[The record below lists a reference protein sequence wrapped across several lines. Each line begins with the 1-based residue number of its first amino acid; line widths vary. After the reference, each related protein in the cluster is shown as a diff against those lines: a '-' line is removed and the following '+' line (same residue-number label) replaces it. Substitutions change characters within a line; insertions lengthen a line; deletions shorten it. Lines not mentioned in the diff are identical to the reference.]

1 MGRSGS
7 LIQRQNSGA
16 HPYVPSLNPSSKLET
31 MSPPMAPFSIK
42 ARRQSNFPTP
52 APTEATSQGRPP
64 RKSIGPGIVPSAPS
78 DNLLS
83 GRTSLKVE
91 PNEKGGHS
99 LPFAEHPI
107 RSRPMKDASLPGH
120 NEHSFISA
128 RNAKAKSLHVP
139 TSLAQDYLS
148 SSSAMPDDNW
158 VMPFSA
164 TRSPMRSN
172 DRDTTTPSSGRRMSV
187 IPGHA
192 TGLGARTIS
201 PTDARRLKRMSMMPN
216 PPPLPYTPPATVP
229 DPSYRRTHSTAES
242 PSFIPRKSVTP
253 SSNRTTPDPNRKSYC
268 SVISTSSQTSYN
280 SARASTN
287 TPRVPATSSTSRL
300 PTLKTRSENSANG
313 NEEEVPPVPAIPKAY
328 ESPKNELDIPFFA
341 PRKSSLT
348 VDASSLNSA
357 STGDRA
363 STHSSEKD
371 LPKFPRDTREKRGF
385 TIDDGSNVV
394 EQVTR
399 GTHNSIRNLQPL
411 RLPPINLLPLSTPT
425 ADKVAALHE
434 KAADIHL
441 ANVTPP
447 PRRSQVKTPSTP
459 MTASKASFF
468 IKHQYKNDSV
478 PMPNQARSSS
488 SHYAL
493 RSESSSNRAASR
505 SSSSVLG
512 ATDTQVRTNAVS
524 PFVSSSLPKNSGE
537 FNSLRPKGSGGRS
550 TSNTGLEHKTSRL
563 TGPRVQAPAK
573 TFKFDTRSQPSSP
586 VEIESH
592 SLGTNLR
599 RKLSLTRKRSIS
611 KAETAA
617 ERDSEYPPQP
627 PKHDAMPPPRL
638 PASATWN
645 GPWLSTSSPTQ
656 KPSNNQSRRKA
667 SNPDTVVKSDRNH
680 GQTIADGALDETATS
695 MSAQSTRQFPP
706 RLTNAN
712 GSATTLKV
720 SGIDT
725 QLDRDDLVAEE
736 EMKRLALGRKDTESA
751 ARELDE
757 LRRRA
762 VPKDRVSPAQALR
775 SARLNIF
782 ERGEIVDFKEVYFCG
797 TQTAKK
803 LIGDLEAESSNF
815 GYDDERGDYNI
826 VNGDHLAYRYEIVD
840 VLGKGSFGQVVRCV
854 DHKTGGLVA
863 IKIIR
868 NKKRFHQQA
877 LVEVNI
883 LQKLREWVRYIALY
897 KSLLGY

>member
-7 LIQRQNSGA
+7 LIQRQSSTA
-16 HPYVPSLNPSSKLET
+16 RPFVPSSTSSSKTET
-31 MSPPMAPFSIK
+31 MNPPIAPFPIK
-42 ARRQSNFPTP
+42 SRRQSNFPTS
-52 APTEATSQGRPP
+52 APTETTSQGRPP
-64 RKSIGPGIVPSAPS
+64 RKSIGPGTFTSAS
-78 DNLLS
+78 TDNLHGERVL
-83 GRTSLKVE
+83 LKAE
-91 PNEKGGHS
+91 PNENGGHS
-99 LPFAEHPI
+99 LPFAERAI
-107 RSRPMKDASLPGH
+107 RSRSTKDASLPGE
-120 NEHSFISA
+120 NQHSFLSV

-139 TSLAQDYLS
+139 TSLVHDCLS
-148 SSSAMPDDNW
+148 SSSITPDDSW
-158 VMPFSA
+158 VMPSNA
-164 TRSPMRSN
+164 TRSLIRPN
-172 DRDTTTPSSGRRMSV
+172 DRDTTTPSSGRRLSV
-187 IPGHA
+187 VPGHA

-216 PPPLPYTPPATVP
+216 PPPLPYTPPANVP
-229 DPSYRRTHSTAES
+229 DPSYIGTHSAAES

-268 SVISTSSQTSYN
+268 SVISMSSQTSYN
-280 SARASTN
+280 SIRASTN
-287 TPRVPATSSTSRL
+287 TPRVPTTSSISRL

-313 NEEEVPPVPAIPKAY
+313 NEEVPPVPAIPKAY

-371 LPKFPRDTREKRGF
+371 LPKFPRDTHEKRGF
-385 TIDDGSNVV
+385 TIEDGCNVD

-399 GTHNSIRNLQPL
+399 STHNSIRNLQPL

-425 ADKVAALHE
+425 SDKIAALHY
-434 KAADIHL
+434 KAVDTHL
-441 ANVTPP
+441 ANITPP

-459 MTASKASFF
+459 MTASKTSFF
-468 IKHQYKNDSV
+468 ARHQYKNDSV

-493 RSESSSNRAASR
+493 RSESSSYRAASS

-512 ATDTQVRTNAVS
+512 ATETQVRIKAVS
-524 PFVSSSLPKNSGE
+524 PFVSSSLPKNSGD
-537 FNSLRPKGSGGRS
+537 FNSLRPKGYGGRS
-550 TSNTGLEHKTSRL
+550 TSNTGLEHKASRL

-573 TFKFDTRSQPSSP
+573 ALKAVTRSQPSSP

-592 SLGTNLR
+592 SFGTSIR

-656 KPSNNQSRRKA
+656 KPSNIQSRRKV
-667 SNPDTVVKSDRNH
+667 SNPDTVVKSDLDH
-680 GQTIADGALDETATS
+680 GQTVADGALDKIATS
-695 MSAQSTRQFPP
+695 ISAQSVRHLPP
-706 RLTNAN
+706 RSINADDSTA
-712 GSATTLKV
+712 SASV

-736 EMKRLALGRKDTESA
+736 EMKRLALRRKDTESA

-775 SARLNIF
+775 TARLNIF

-803 LIGDLEAESSNF
+803 FTGDLEAESSNF

-883 LQKLREWVRYIALY
+883 LQKLREWVRYIA
-897 KSLLGY
+897 